1 MFSLG
6 IITVFVALGAGAF
19 QFAKTF
25 AQYKHIIQYF
35 SAALIAV
42 IGLHFL
48 GILKVGILNRQFQ
61 SNFGDT
67 GNMNLINSY
76 LVGFAFAFGWTP
88 CVGGVLTAIIMTAS
102 MENTAMEGL
111 RLLLTF
117 GVGMTLPFIIA
128 AFFIKPFL
136 KFMTKFRKHMETV
149 EKIVGAFM
157 LLFAWLLS
165 G

>member
-1 MFSLG
+1 MAGSSLAQIQNDNEIDNSVRNKAVVSSIMFSLG

-67 GNMNLINSY
+67 GNMNL
-76 LVGFAFAFGWTP
+76 
-88 CVGGVLTAIIMTAS
+88 
-102 MENTAMEGL
+102 
-111 RLLLTF
+111 
-117 GVGMTLPFIIA
+117 
-128 AFFIKPFL
+128 
-136 KFMTKFRKHMETV
+136 
-149 EKIVGAFM
+149 
-157 LLFAWLLS
+157 
-165 G
+165 